1 MKIWFSGH
9 SSRVQAFST
18 LMTKIESLEIIGSS
32 FISFFLFL
40 FSTVRP
46 INVKIVSKSHLIKSS
61 FSSASSSSTNAKE
74 LDSKLP
80 FVLSAGSKAEFQC
93 ESVGSR
99 PAAQISW
106 WLGSE
111 RFSTNIHDNINDD
124 GNATISTIVFVPNIE
139 DDGKLLTCRADNL
152 PMPHTALKDER
163 LLNILCKYLM
173 MLLV

>member
-1 MKIWFSGH
+1 
-9 SSRVQAFST
+9 
-18 LMTKIESLEIIGSS
+18 MTKIESLEIIGSS

-93 ESVGSR
+93 ESRLKFHGGLVRNDSAPISMTTSMMMATQPSR
-99 PAAQISW
+99 P
-106 WLGSE
+106 L
-111 RFSTNIHDNINDD
+111 F
-124 GNATISTIVFVPNIE
+124 
-139 DDGKLLTCRADNL
+139 
-152 PMPHTALKDER
+152 
-163 LLNILCKYLM
+163 
-173 MLLV
+173 